1 MLYDRKIYEADL
13 PHRAVAVY
21 LYLKDRTNKDGIC
34 YPAIGTIA
42 RELSLSDSTVKRAIN
57 DLEKNGFIRKKQ

>member
-1 MLYDRKIYEADL
+1 MSERRKIYEADL

-21 LYLKDRTNKDGIC
+21 LYLQDRANAEKTC

-42 RELSLSDSTVKRAIN
+42 RELRQSAMH
-57 DLEKNGFIRKKQ
+57 